1 MMTVAVAL
9 EPLQIACLLRIIGHQ
24 LGEIDQDLN
33 ASEITETTNE
43 LLNDYRGQLCA
54 ICDALTAECSPD

>member
-1 MMTVAVAL
+1 MMTATITL

-33 ASEITETTNE
+33 AGEITETTSE
-43 LLNDYRGQLCA
+43 LLNDYRGQLCS
-54 ICDALTAECSPD
+54 ICDALTAEPLPD